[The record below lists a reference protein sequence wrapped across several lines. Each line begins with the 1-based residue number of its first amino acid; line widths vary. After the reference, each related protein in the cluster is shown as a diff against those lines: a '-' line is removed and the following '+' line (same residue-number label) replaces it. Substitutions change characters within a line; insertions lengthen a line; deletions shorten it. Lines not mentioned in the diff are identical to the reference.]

1 MPTPIEDRRYV
12 LRFVWGTYADGT
24 KVWRYYCK
32 GKATTDKLCHAQLFT
47 LNQAKNQKQYA
58 HLCVYAQGSSAAT
71 HCEVKR
77 ITDKALFIA
86 KLEGK

>member
-12 LRFVWGTYADGT
+12 LRFVWKTYANGE

-32 GKATTDKLCHAQLFT
+32 GKSTTDKLSNAQLFT

-58 HLCVYAQGSSAAT
+58 QGSSAAT
-71 HCEVKR
+71 HSEIKR